1 MSTNSETVPSRFTG
15 RVKWFNNKTGYGF
28 ITVTSRDAGEFLNLD
43 VFVHHSAVVVSGQQ
57 YKYLVQG
64 EYVEFQLSEMTSG
77 QHKYQVL
84 HVSGIDGGKL
94 MCETRN
100 ENQDFREPRE
110 TREPREH
117 REPREPRE
125 HREPRE
131 PREHR
136 EPREPREH
144 REPREPKEEPADW
157 SRVNRHVSEDRG
169 RGAGRG
175 LGRGAGRG
183 LGRGAGR
190 GLGRGAGR
198 SSSTHADV

>member
-1 MSTNSETVPSRFTG
+1 MSSNSETVPSRFTG

-28 ITVTSRDAGEFLNLD
+28 ITVTSRNAGEFLNLD
-43 VFVHHSAVVVSGQQ
+43 VFVHHSSVVVSGQQ

-94 MCETRN
+94 MCETRH

-117 REPREPRE
+117 REPREE
-125 HREPRE
+125 SS
-131 PREHR
+131 
-136 EPREPREH
+136 
-144 REPREPKEEPADW
+144 DW

-198 SSSTHADV
+198 TSSTHADV

>member
-110 TREPREH
+110 TRNENQDFREPRETREH
-117 REPREPRE
+117 REPRE
-125 HREPRE
+125 
-131 PREHR
+131 
-136 EPREPREH
+136 
-144 REPREPKEEPADW
+144 EPADW
-157 SRVNRHVSEDRG
+157 SSVNRHVSEDRG
-169 RGAGRG
+169 RGATRG

-183 LGRGAGR
+183 LGR

>member
-1 MSTNSETVPSRFTG
+1 MSSNSETIPLRFTG

-43 VFVHHSAVVVSGQQ
+43 VFVHHSSVVVSGQQ

-84 HVSGIDGGKL
+84 QVSGIDGGKL
-94 MCETRN
+94 MCETRH
-100 ENQDFREPRE
+100 ENQDFRE

-117 REPREPRE
+117 REHREPRE
-125 HREPRE
+125 HRERE
-131 PREHR
+131 PREDT
-136 EPREPREH
+136 
-144 REPREPKEEPADW
+144 ADW
-157 SRVNRHVSEDRG
+157 SSVNRRVSEDRG
-169 RGAGRG
+169 RGGGRGLGRGGGRG

-183 LGRGAGR
+183 
-190 GLGRGAGR
+190 
-198 SSSTHADV
+198 SSTHMKV

>member
-1 MSTNSETVPSRFTG
+1 MSSNSETVPSRFTG

-125 HREPRE
+125 
-131 PREHR
+131 
-136 EPREPREH
+136 
-144 REPREPKEEPADW
+144 EPADW

-183 LGRGAGR
+183 LGRGTGLGRGAGR

>member
-125 HREPRE
+125 
-131 PREHR
+131 
-136 EPREPREH
+136 
-144 REPREPKEEPADW
+144 EPADW

-169 RGAGRG
+169 RGASRG